1 MHELGDTPCAG
12 TSGCLPNLYISG
24 ALNARSV
31 VHTKLENRFQEGL
44 ARERVMVDS
53 DQND

>member
-1 MHELGDTPCAG
+1 MHVLGDTPCTS
-12 TSGCLPNLYISG
+12 TSGCLPDLYVSG

-31 VHTKLENRFQEGL
+31 VQTKLENRFQESV

-53 DQND
+53 R